1 MNDARAYHTF
11 AVSAKVGQVLVI
23 RNLDDLKSLHSLSGA
38 GKPWVCCGEG
48 SNLLFVGDYEGTL
61 VVNRLRSRQL
71 IECNDAWLIEAAA
84 GENWH
89 ELVCWLVSRNV
100 GGLENLALIPG
111 SVGAAPVQNIGAYG
125 AELSDFCHWVE
136 IWDSHTEQ
144 FSRLTHAQCQ
154 FGYRSSIFKTPQMQG
169 CIVTRVGLKLS
180 KQWQPNLNYGS
191 LQSLDSDSVSIS
203 QVFDMICQTRRLKL
217 PDPKKVGNAGSFFKN
232 PIVER
237 QWVERFQPLY
247 AQIPIYPLPD
257 GTFKVAA
264 GWLIE
269 QCGLKGV
276 KMGGAGVHAKQAL
289 VLINESGHASG
300 AEIVR
305 LAGHIQDEVY
315 QKFAIRLDPEVLFIS
330 TEGFVNPQE
339 VLSNYAKS

>member
-23 RNLDDLKSLHSLSGA
+23 RSFDDLKSLHTLSSA
-38 GKPWVCCGEG
+38 GKPWLCCGEG
-48 SNLLFVGDYEGTL
+48 SNLLFVSDYEGTL
-61 VVNRLRSRQL
+61 VVNQLRSRQL
-71 IECNDAWLIEAAA
+71 IECYDGWVVEAAA

-89 ELVCWLVSRNV
+89 ELVRWLVSRHV

-125 AELSDFCHWVE
+125 AEFSDFCEWVE
-136 IWDSHTEQ
+136 IWDSRSEQ
-144 FSRLTHAQCQ
+144 FARLSHAQCQ
-154 FGYRSSIFKTPQMQG
+154 FGYRSSIFKTPPMQG

-180 KQWQPNLNYGS
+180 KQWHPNLNYGS
-191 LQSLDSDSVSIS
+191 LQSIDSDSVSIS
-203 QVFDMICQTRRLKL
+203 QVFDTICQTRMSKL

-237 QWVERFQPLY
+237 RWVDRFQPHY
-247 AQIPIYPLPD
+247 AQMPVYPLPD

-269 QCGLKGV
+269 QCGLKGFR
-276 KMGGAGVHAKQAL
+276 MDGAGVHCKQAL
-289 VLINESGHASG
+289 VLINKSGYASG
-300 AEIVR
+300 TEIAR
-305 LAGHIQDEVY
+305 LAGYIQDKVY
-315 QKFAIRLDPEVLFIS
+315 QKFAIRLDPEVLFIG